1 MNWQRSIILV
11 AIGVVAWVLMLRWS
25 DFQNQ
30 QDLRL
35 AQEQPGVQQ
44 ELPQSVAAD
53 SSLPASSSLP
63 SVADEVE
70 DTPSALSLSRELVT
84 ITTDVLQIVIDPLGG
99 DIVDAKLLKHLTR
112 MAEDG
117 GQPITLLQRSDSAE
131 YIAQSGLIG
140 GNATDTSDGR
150 PEFYSASSNYRL
162 IEGEDSLNVDLL
174 YNQNGVEI
182 TKRFEFTAS
191 NYKIGVRYIIKNY
204 TSEPWSSTFYGQ
216 IRRDSHQPNI
226 GTTGGMQMQPFLGAA
241 FREADKNY
249 SKHDFS
255 DLDDGPV
262 KSSLQGGWLA
272 FVQHY
277 FVSAWVPPQ
286 NDQNRYTLKKQS
298 YNDVLLLAFTGE
310 KIKVDPGAI
319 GEYKADFYVGPKDQ
333 PVLADMADYLDLTV
347 DYGFLWMV
355 AKPIFVVM
363 KLIHDFLGNWGW
375 SIIILTIFIKILLY
389 PLSAA
394 GLKSMAKMRK
404 LHPEMTRIKE
414 MYGDDRQRAGQEQ
427 MALFKKHKVNP
438 VGGCFPMLLQM
449 PVFIALFWVLSESV
463 EIRHSPWIGWIEDL
477 SAKDP
482 LFILPLVMGASMFLM
497 QKLQPAPTDP
507 MQAKIFQIMPI
518 AFTIFCLW
526 FPAGLVLYWTVNNLL
541 SILQQW
547 FVNRQTL
554 DSTS

>member
-44 ELPQSVAAD
+44 ELPKLVTAG

-162 IEGEDSLNVDLL
+162 IEGEDSLNVDLI

-241 FREADKNY
+241 FREANKNY

-286 NDQNRYTLKKQS
+286 NDQNRYTLKKQN

-310 KIKVDPGAI
+310 KITVDPGAV
-319 GEYKADFYVGPKDQ
+319 GEYKADYYVGP
-333 PVLADMADYLDLTV
+333 
-347 DYGFLWMV
+347 
-355 AKPIFVVM
+355 
-363 KLIHDFLGNWGW
+363 
-375 SIIILTIFIKILLY
+375 
-389 PLSAA
+389 
-394 GLKSMAKMRK
+394 
-404 LHPEMTRIKE
+404 
-414 MYGDDRQRAGQEQ
+414 
-427 MALFKKHKVNP
+427 
-438 VGGCFPMLLQM
+438 
-449 PVFIALFWVLSESV
+449 
-463 EIRHSPWIGWIEDL
+463 
-477 SAKDP
+477 
-482 LFILPLVMGASMFLM
+482 
-497 QKLQPAPTDP
+497 
-507 MQAKIFQIMPI
+507 
-518 AFTIFCLW
+518 
-526 FPAGLVLYWTVNNLL
+526 
-541 SILQQW
+541 
-547 FVNRQTL
+547 
-554 DSTS
+554 